1 MKQAALINQLD
12 FNLKFAKALVQDV
25 EEELMTHNPGLGLE
39 NHPGFTLGHLVTGA
53 ALVVKSLG
61 GEYDIPDG
69 WDELFRRKGPGDPT
83 LPNADQSVYPSKK
96 QLLEELDRQHQAIKM
111 RIKNMT
117 EEAFNS
123 PKSWRFAGYFPTT
136 TDYLYFMCVNH
147 EAMHLSQLSAWRR
160 AMNLPSALGT
170 L

>member
-1 MKQAALINQLD
+1 MEIAALNNQLD
-12 FNLKFAKALVQDV
+12 FNLKFAKALVIDV
-25 EEELMTHNPGLGLE
+25 DEQLMTHSPGKGLE

-53 ALVVKSLG
+53 ALVVRSLG

-69 WDELFRRKGPGDPT
+69 WDELFRRNGPGDKT
-83 LPNADQSVYPSKK
+83 LPNPDQSVYPSKT
-96 QLLEELDRQHQAIKM
+96 QLLDELERQHEAIKT
-111 RIKNMT
+111 KL
-117 EEAFNS
+117 NS
-123 PKSWRFAGYFPTT
+123 LAKEDFDAPKTWRFNNYFPTT
-136 TDYLYFMCVNH
+136 SDYLFFMCVNH